1 MTKTRCFALLLLQ
14 AAIRRAISSL
24 EPKGPADE
32 EHQVALAAAGPTVH
46 PAGQLLAGAHP
57 ALYAQGG
64 QHGAGGQLGP
74 DGVGLPGQRRVNLSL
89 GRGIGQPFF
98 LQLDYMEFTTPG
110 KSFAVFFAGLA
121 VKFFFQFSHTYER
134 DVVHSC
140 APLQDMNGAG
150 LAAGRHSQ

>member
-1 MTKTRCFALLLLQ
+1 MQ
-14 AAIRRAISSL
+14 A
-24 EPKGPADE
+24 KGTANDKNE
-32 EHQVALAAAGPTVH
+32 MLCAAVAPGGDQASHLF
-46 PAGQLLAGAHP
+46 AGAH
-57 ALYAQGG
+57 AAFNAERHYA
-64 QHGAGGQLGP
+64 GAGRELGT
-74 DGVGLPGQRRVNLSL
+74 DGIGLPGQRRVNLSL

-140 APLQDMNGAG
+140 APLQDMNGTG